1 MKSSSRLDLSLR
13 VASGSDGWSDRTTSW
28 DVPGDLDLGGLD
40 KLGGVDGLLKRGW
53 TIVRCDILKAF
64 AMLGALAWQAS

>member
-1 MKSSSRLDLSLR
+1 MLQFVATSARSFELISADLQ
-13 VASGSDGWSDRTTSW
+13 SW